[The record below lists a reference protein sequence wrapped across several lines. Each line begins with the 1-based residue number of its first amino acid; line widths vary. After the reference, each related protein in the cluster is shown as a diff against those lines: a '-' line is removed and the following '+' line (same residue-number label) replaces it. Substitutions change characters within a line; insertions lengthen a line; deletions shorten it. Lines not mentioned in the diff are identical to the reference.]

1 MTSRT
6 SLVPTDPPSVVLITI
21 GDELLSGERVD
32 TNGPWMA
39 RFLEAR
45 GFAVREILT
54 VGDAEDAILEALARA
69 LVRGRLVVTT
79 GGLGPTSDDR
89 TREAVSRLLVL
100 PLREDETVRMGLEHR
115 YRGRGLADLPA
126 RARRMAQLPE
136 GAEVLVNGKGAAPGL
151 ALEVGSRRLVLLPG
165 VPGEMQGLME
175 SEVAPRLDR
184 WFPQRPRP
192 LRTVLVQTTGIAESV
207 LAERL
212 EAALVEGG
220 RTPGVTVA
228 YRPSLRGVELRFSAG
243 GPDAE
248 ETLAQTLQAVAPVLE
263 PHRYDVASGDLAELV
278 LDRLAAR
285 QWRVAVAESCTGG
298 LVAGRLTAVPG
309 SSRVFL
315 GGIVAYHDEVKSSL
329 LGVPEEWI
337 RTHGAVSDEVVRA
350 MARGAAQRLGAE
362 VAVAV
367 SGVAGPGGGTPT
379 KPVGLVWFGL
389 HSPQGEWSWSE
400 RFSGGRD
407 EVRERSAQY
416 ALQRLADA
424 ANPDPREG

>member
-1 MTSRT
+1 MT
-6 SLVPTDPPSVVLITI
+6 SLVPTSPPSVVLVTI
-21 GDELLSGERVD
+21 GDELMSGERVD

-54 VGDAEDAILEALARA
+54 VGDDEEAIVDALARA
-69 LVRGRLVVTT
+69 LLRGRLVVTT

-100 PLREDETVRMGLEHR
+100 PLREDEGVRDGLERR
-115 YRGRGLADLPA
+115 YRERGLLGLPP

-136 GAEVLVNGKGAAPGL
+136 GAEVLVNGRGAAPGIG
-151 ALEVGSRRLVLLPG
+151 LEVGSRRLLLLPG

-175 SEVAPRLDR
+175 SAVAPRLDR
-184 WFPQRPRP
+184 WFPKRPGSQRS
-192 LRTVLVQTTGIAESV
+192 VLIRTTGIAESV

-212 EAALVEGG
+212 EVALGEGG
-220 RTPGVTVA
+220 GGAGVTVA
-228 YRPSLRGVELRFSAG
+228 YRPSLRGVELRFSAS
-243 GPDAE
+243 GPEAE
-248 ETLAQTLQAVAPVLE
+248 EILAETLRTVAPVLE

-298 LVAGRLTAVPG
+298 LVAGRLTAIPG

-329 LGVPEEWI
+329 LGVSQELI
-337 RTHGAVSDEVVRA
+337 RTHGAVSDPVVRA
-350 MARGAAQRLGAE
+350 MARGVAERLGAE
-362 VAVAV
+362 VAVSV
-367 SGVAGPGGGTPT
+367 SGIAGPAGGTPT

-389 HSPQGEWSWSE
+389 HSPEGEWSWSQ

-416 ALQRLADA
+416 ALQRLAVA
-424 ANPDPREG
+424 ANPDPRDG

>member
-1 MTSRT
+1 MMSP
-6 SLVPTDPPSVVLITI
+6 VPMGSPSVVLITI

-39 RFLEAR
+39 RFFQAR

-54 VGDAEDAILEALARA
+54 VGDNEEAIVEALARA
-69 LVRGRLVVTT
+69 LVRCRLVVTT

-100 PLREDETVRMGLEHR
+100 PLREDEAVREGLERR
-115 YRGRGLADLPA
+115 YRERGLLALSP
-126 RARRMAQLPE
+126 RARRMAQLPD
-136 GAEVLVNGKGAAPGL
+136 GAEVLVNGRGAAPGL
-151 ALEVGSRRLVLLPG
+151 ALKAGNGRLVLLPG

-175 SEVAPRLDR
+175 SEVDSRLDQ
-184 WFPQRPRP
+184 WFPQRSRS
-192 LRTVLVQTTGIAESV
+192 LRTVLIQTTGIAESV

-212 EAALVEGG
+212 EFALAEGG
-220 RTPGVTVA
+220 APAGVTVA
-228 YRPSLRGVELRFSAG
+228 YRPSLRGVELRLSAV

-248 ETLAQTLQAVAPVLE
+248 ETLAQALRAVAPVLE
-263 PHRYDVASGDLAELV
+263 PHRYDVVSGDLAELV

-285 QWRVAVAESCTGG
+285 QWKVAVAESCTGG

-337 RTHGAVSDEVVRA
+337 RTHGAVSDQVVRA
-350 MARGAAQRLGAE
+350 MARGAAERLSAQ

-389 HSPQGEWSWSE
+389 HSPEGEWSWSE
-400 RFSGGRD
+400 RFPGGRD